1 MATKKKKYDPIVE
14 LQSERSALEK
24 FDLTAFKKWLFRHN
38 FSLYQRFLKFDKRT
52 QMGIMCK
59 AICDRTDMFNTEA
72 HKKAVEWLKEHDMK
86 GRLF

>member
-1 MATKKKKYDPIVE
+1 MATKKKKYDPIRE

-24 FDLTAFKKWLFRHN
+24 FSLTAFVKWLLNYN
-38 FSLYQRFLKFDKRT
+38 FSLYQRFIKFDKET

-59 AICDRTDMFNTEA
+59 AICDRTDMLNSEA
-72 HKKAVEWLKEHDMK
+72 HKKALNWLKEHNMK

>member
-1 MATKKKKYDPIVE
+1 MATKRKKYDPIVE

-24 FDLTAFKKWLFRHN
+24 FNLTAFKKWLFRHN

-59 AICDRTDMFNTEA
+59 AICDRTDMLNIEA
-72 HKKAVEWLKEHDMK
+72 HKKAVEWLKNNNMK
-86 GRLF
+86 GMLF